1 MTAQRTTAHLISH
14 THWDREWY
22 MSYERHH
29 VRLIELMDTLL
40 DTFDLDPDYRTF
52 FLDGQTIILDDYLQV
67 RPERA
72 EQLARHIREGRL
84 IIGPWYILQDEFL
97 TSSEAN
103 VRNLQIGHQD
113 AARYGSVVA
122 KIGYF
127 PDSFGNI
134 GQAPQLFAQAGI
146 DNAFFGRG
154 VKPTGFNNQVSE
166 SASFESPYSEMM
178 WQAPD
183 GSSVLGIL
191 FANWYNNGMEA
202 PVDPEEAR
210 SYWAKR
216 LADARRFASTPYL
229 LFMNGCDH
237 QPVQTDLPAAL
248 ETARALHPDVDFVHG
263 TFEDYLRAVRE
274 SLPDDLVTIQGELR
288 SQRTDGWGTL
298 VNTAS
303 SRIYLKQQNQHGQAL
318 LERGAEPLAAFA
330 KLGAGRAYPHHL
342 LTYAWK
348 TLMQNHPHDSIC
360 GCSVDEVHREMST
373 RFAKSAEV
381 AGAIIDDSLAA
392 IASAIDTASVPVW
405 ADGGAAITVFNTSGW
420 SRSGVMEREL
430 EVARIY
436 FGVNPSL
443 PDIIAELAALPV
455 RIEGSRLL
463 DEQGGVI
470 PARVEDL
477 GVHFGYELPRDRFRQ
492 PYMARTIRVVF
503 EAVDVP
509 ALGYRTY
516 AWEPGAEGT
525 PNATPGTEVERE
537 AGLDRESAPLA
548 AGAAGDRATGQFA
561 VNEISV
567 REGVPLASAL
577 LAASANAGD
586 ADAAAPSRSLLNGPR
601 GMANDYVSVTVRE
614 DGSFDLID
622 RASGQT
628 YAGLGIYEDCGDIGN
643 EYVFRQPDGEVPL
656 TTAGHAASIRIIED
670 VPYRAVFE
678 IVHEWALPRGAEA
691 AFEAEKRKLI
701 YVPERASRRAD
712 EAVACRIATRLSLE
726 AHGRG
731 VRIQSEIVNEAKD
744 HRIRMLFPAGIQAGH
759 HWADSIFE
767 VARRDTEPAEE
778 WINPSNCQHMQTF
791 ASVADEY
798 RGLTVAGKGL
808 HEYEVLRDGQGTI
821 ALTLLRSV
829 SELGDWGDF
838 PTPEAQC
845 LGVQTAELAVFP
857 HVGGP
862 VESGAYAEAYN
873 LQTPWFTAQPALRQS
888 GALPPIRQW
897 VAWEG
902 AALALTSVKLAA
914 GNDDLMLRWANLS
927 AGPTSLSVAP
937 SFATRRAFASNILEE
952 RLTPLEGETA
962 AALPVGPA
970 KIVTLAIEY

>member
-1 MTAQRTTAHLISH
+1 MTTQRTTAHLISH

-40 DTFDLDPDYRTF
+40 DTFDRDPNYRTF

-67 RPERA
+67 RPEQA
-72 EQLARHIREGRL
+72 EQLARYIREGRL

-113 AARYGSVVA
+113 AARYGPVVA

-154 VKPTGFNNQVSE
+154 VKPTGFNNQVGE
-166 SASFESPYSEMM
+166 SASFESPYSEMI

-202 PVDPEEAR
+202 PVDAEEAR

-216 LADARRFASTPYL
+216 LTDARRFASTPHL

-248 ETARALHPDVDFVHG
+248 ETARALHPDADFVHG
-263 TFEDYLRAVRE
+263 TFEDYLRLVRE
-274 SLPDDLVTIQGELR
+274 SLPEDLVTIQGELR

-303 SRIYLKQQNQHGQAL
+303 SRIYLKQLNQHGQAL

-330 KLGAGRAYPHHL
+330 KLSAGKAYPHHL

-360 GCSVDEVHREMST
+360 GCSVDEVHREMT
-373 RFAKSAEV
+373 ARFAKSAEV

-392 IASAIDTASVPVW
+392 IASSIDTASVPAW
-405 ADGGAAITVFNTSGW
+405 ADCGAAISVFNTSGW
-420 SRSGVMEREL
+420 ARSGVIEREL

-443 PDIIAELAALPV
+443 PDIIAELERLPV
-455 RIEGSRLL
+455 QIAGSKLL
-463 DEQGGVI
+463 DEQGLAV

-477 GVHFGYELPRDRFRQ
+477 GVHFGYDLPRDRFRQ
-492 PYMARTIRVVF
+492 PYMARKIRVAF

-516 AWEPGAEGT
+516 AWEPGVDGEHGAST
-525 PNATPGTEVERE
+525 LALAAKSAPNATSLAPGAEGMPG
-537 AGLDRESAPLA
+537 AAPLA
-548 AGAAGDRATGQFA
+548 
-561 VNEISV
+561 V
-567 REGVPLASAL
+567 GVEVQHE
-577 LAASANAGD
+577 D
-586 ADAAAPSRSLLNGPR
+586 APSAVGNNSGSTAPRSLLTGPR
-601 GMANDYVSVTVRE
+601 SMANDYVSVTLHE
-614 DGSFDLID
+614 DGSFDLVD
-622 RASGQT
+622 RTTGQT
-628 YAGLGIYEDCGDIGN
+628 YAGLGVYEDCGDIGN
-643 EYVFRQPDGEVPL
+643 EYVFRQPDGEKPL
-656 TTAGHAASIRIIED
+656 TTAGLPANIRLLDDES
-670 VPYRAVFE
+670 YRAVFE
-678 IVHEWALPRGAEA
+678 ITREWALPSGAEA
-691 AFEAEKRKLI
+691 AFEEEKRKLI
-701 YVPERASRRAD
+701 YVPERTSKRTDATVD
-712 EAVACRIATRLSLE
+712 CRIVTRISLD

-731 VRIQSEIVNEAKD
+731 VHIHSEIRNEAKD
-744 HRIRMLFPAGIQAGH
+744 HRIRMLFPSGAAADH

-767 VARRDTEPAEE
+767 VARRDTRPAEE

-791 ASVADEY
+791 ASVADER

-808 HEYEVLRDGQGTI
+808 HEYEVLLDGRGTL

-845 LGVQTAELAVFP
+845 LGVQTAELTVYP
-857 HVGGP
+857 HADGP
-862 VESGAYAEAYN
+862 VTSGIYVEAYN
-873 LQTPWFTAQPALRQS
+873 LQTPWFTAQPPVRQS
-888 GALPPIRQW
+888 GPLPPVHQW

-902 AALALTSVKLAA
+902 ASLALTSVKLAA
-914 GNDDLMLRWANLS
+914 GTCDLMLRWANLASEPTTLS
-927 AGPTSLSVAP
+927 AAP
-937 SFATRRAFASNILEE
+937 SFAPYRTFTSSILEE
-952 RLTPLEGETA
+952 RLAPLDSGAPAT
-962 AALPVGPA
+962 LPVGPA
-970 KIVTLAIEY
+970 KIVTLALEY